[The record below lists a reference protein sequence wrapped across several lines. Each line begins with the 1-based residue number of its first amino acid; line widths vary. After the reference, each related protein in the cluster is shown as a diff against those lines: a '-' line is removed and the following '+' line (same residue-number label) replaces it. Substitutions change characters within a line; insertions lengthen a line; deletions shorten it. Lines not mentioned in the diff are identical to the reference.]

1 MMNEAVCG
9 LDKLFAEYSGDYQ
22 PVEADTGM
30 DVGLEIIEEHERP
43 KSI

>member
-9 LDKLFAEYSGDYQ
+9 LGKLFAEYSGDYQ
-22 PVEADTGM
+22 PAEVDTGM

-43 KSI
+43 KSV

>member
-1 MMNEAVCG
+1 MMNEAVSG

-22 PVEADTGM
+22 PVEVDTGM
-30 DVGLEIIEEHERP
+30 DVGMEIIEEHERP

>member
-9 LDKLFAEYSGDYQ
+9 LDKLFTEYSGDYQ

-30 DVGLEIIEEHERP
+30 DVGMEIIEEHERC
-43 KSI
+43 KSV